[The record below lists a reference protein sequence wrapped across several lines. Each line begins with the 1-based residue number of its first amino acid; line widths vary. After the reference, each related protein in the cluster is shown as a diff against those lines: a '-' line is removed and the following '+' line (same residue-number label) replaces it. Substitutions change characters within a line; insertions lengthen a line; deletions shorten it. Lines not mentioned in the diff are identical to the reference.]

1 MKIEDV
7 NRVFGIVLVL
17 LTLSVGIPLTI
28 QFIISFFGTS
38 GFGIIGP
45 PILFPLN
52 ASVLF
57 AVITFLEADGE
68 RLRTLFV
75 RSHLI
80 TIAAALIGYVVYP
93 KIPIVLIII
102 PFVLAALG
110 TLDKKDLKYHILVMM
125 LLAIISNMIL
135 LKWEFD
141 FDRTLP
147 LIQLFK

>member
-7 NRVFGIVLVL
+7 NRIFGIVLIL

-28 QFIISFFGTS
+28 QFVISLWGNS

-45 PILFPLN
+45 PILLPVN
-52 ASVLF
+52 ACALF
-57 AVITFLEADGE
+57 AVITFLERDE
-68 RLRTLFV
+68 DRVRTLFV

-80 TIAAALIGYVVYP
+80 TIAAAILGYIVFP
-93 KIPIVLIII
+93 KIPIVLIVI
-102 PFVLAALG
+102 PIVLAALG
-110 TLDKKDLKYHILVMM
+110 IMDKKDLKYHILTMI
-125 LLAIISNMIL
+125 LLAIIANVIL

-147 LIQLFK
+147 LIELFK

>member
-7 NRVFGIVLVL
+7 NRVFSIVLIL
-17 LTLSVGIPLTI
+17 LTLSIGIPLTI
-28 QFIISFFGTS
+28 QFIITLFGKS

-52 ASVLF
+52 TSVMF
-57 AVITFLEADGE
+57 AVITFLESDE
-68 RLRTLFV
+68 DRLRTLFV
-75 RSHLI
+75 KSHLI
-80 TIAAALIGYVVYP
+80 TIAAALLGYIVYP
-93 KIPIVLIII
+93 KIPIVLIVI

-110 TLDKKDLKYHILVMM
+110 ALDKKDLKYHILVMM
-125 LLAIISNMIL
+125 LLAIISNVIL

-147 LIQLFK
+147 IIELFK